1 MKCIYGR
8 VDGCDCVCFK
18 SVHFLRDFKIF
29 LIGWFFSAFIEK
41 NTFMMRKVDFYTV
54 SIENAI
60 GEVIL
65 SKASMLLVVIFN
77 QNSSFRFQEND
88 FVNISKCTKQ
98 IENLNQSSLRW
109 LESIRVDHLGFLCSC
124 KKSYPQNRT
133 D

>member
-1 MKCIYGR
+1 
-8 VDGCDCVCFK
+8 
-18 SVHFLRDFKIF
+18 
-29 LIGWFFSAFIEK
+29 
-41 NTFMMRKVDFYTV
+41 MMRKVDFYTV

-98 IENLNQSSLRW
+98 IENLNQSSLCW
-109 LESIRVDHLGFLCSC
+109 LESIRVDHLGFLCSW
-124 KKSYPQNRT
+124 KKITSTKQKRLRKMSPAVSRIPLEY
-133 D
+133 